1 MHDINAIDDIRMQE
15 TGDAQDVMEIEV
27 QGKEV
32 RFFFQKRFGVRKPN

>member
-1 MHDINAIDDIRMQE
+1 VHDINAIDDIRMQE

-32 RFFFQKRFGVRKPN
+32 RFFCFTFRGSDPN